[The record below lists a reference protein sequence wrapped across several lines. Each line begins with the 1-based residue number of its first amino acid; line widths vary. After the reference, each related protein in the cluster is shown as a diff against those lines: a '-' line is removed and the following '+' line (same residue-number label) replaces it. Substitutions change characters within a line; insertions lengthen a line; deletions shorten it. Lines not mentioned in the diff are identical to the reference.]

1 MKHFS
6 LPGQTII
13 DAFAGSGTGVAA
25 AMLEGRHAIAV
36 EPDERQLLSI
46 KDRMLEL
53 EVAIAATETVTDY
66 ERLE

>member
-1 MKHFS
+1 
-6 LPGQTII
+6 
-13 DAFAGSGTGVAA
+13 
-25 AMLEGRHAIAV
+25 MLEGRHAIAV